1 MMNRAQ
7 LLQAMQEEVLKN
19 TVYQRRYD
27 AALSMYQAACLD
39 NHGQEADL
47 NRQNLHAL
55 LDLMLDSLASVQMLQ
70 RQLMLLRD

>member
-1 MMNRAQ
+1 MNRAQ
-7 LLQAMQEEVLKN
+7 IVQAMQEEVLKN

-27 AALSMYQAACLD
+27 AALHMYQAACLD

-55 LDLMLDSLASVQMLQ
+55 LDLMLDSMATQQMLQ
-70 RQLMLLRD
+70 RQILTFRG

>member
-1 MMNRAQ
+1 MNRARIV
-7 LLQAMQEEVLKN
+7 QAMQEEVLKN

-27 AALSMYQAACLD
+27 AALHMYLAACLD

-55 LDLMLDSLASVQMLQ
+55 LDLMLDGLSTIQMLQ
-70 RQLMLLRD
+70 RQLMHCRD

>member
-1 MMNRAQ
+1 MNRAQ
-7 LLQAMQEEVLKN
+7 IIQAMQEEVLKDA
-19 TVYQRRYD
+19 VYQQRYE
-27 AALSMYQAACLD
+27 AALHLYRASCLE

-47 NRQNLHAL
+47 NRNNLHAL

>member
-1 MMNRAQ
+1 MNRSQ
-7 LLQAMQEEVLKN
+7 ILRAMHDEVVKS
-19 TVYQRRYD
+19 TVYQKRYE
-27 AALSMYQAACLD
+27 ATIGLYQAACMD

>member
-1 MMNRAQ
+1 MNRAQ
-7 LLQAMQEEVLKN
+7 IIQAMQEEVLKN

-27 AALSMYQAACLD
+27 AALHLYQAACLD

-47 NRQNLHAL
+47 NRNNLHAL

-70 RQLMLLRD
+70 RQFLLARD

>member
-1 MMNRAQ
+1 MNRSQ
-7 LLQAMQEEVLKN
+7 ILRAMQDEVVKS
-19 TVYQRRYD
+19 TVYQKRYE
-27 AALSMYQAACLD
+27 ATIGLYQAACMD

>member
-1 MMNRAQ
+1 MNRAQ
-7 LLQAMQEEVLKN
+7 IVQAMQEEVLKS
-19 TVYQRRYD
+19 TVYQQRYD
-27 AALSMYQAACLD
+27 AALHMYQAACLD

-70 RQLMLLRD
+70 RQLMLLLD

>member
-1 MMNRAQ
+1 MNRAQ
-7 LLQAMQEEVLKN
+7 IVQAMQEELLKN

-27 AALSMYQAACLD
+27 AALHLYQAACLD

-47 NRQNLHAL
+47 NRNNLQAL

-70 RQLMLLRD
+70 RQLMLTRD

>member
-1 MMNRAQ
+1 MNRSQ
-7 LLQAMQEEVLKN
+7 ILRAMHDEVVKS
-19 TVYQRRYD
+19 TVYQKRYD
-27 AALSMYQAACLD
+27 AALHMYQAACLD
-39 NHGQEADL
+39 NHGQEADF

>member
-1 MMNRAQ
+1 MNRTQ
-7 LLQAMQEEVLKN
+7 ILKAMQDEVLKS
-19 TVYQRRYD
+19 TVFQKRYD
-27 AALSMYQAACLD
+27 AALHLYQAACLD

-47 NRQNLHAL
+47 NRNNLHAL

>member
-27 AALSMYQAACLD
+27 AALSMCQAACLD